1 LEEVRTWEWWP
12 GFAVIILSYFLKL
25 GSIFLAKRPASPSRT
40 LPGDQLRNLSKF
52 QVDSQV
58 YESDLACLQGSAVN
72 TNTSV
77 VVEFR
82 ILDNSLIS

>member
-1 LEEVRTWEWWP
+1 MVARVCCYN
-12 GFAVIILSYFLKL
+12 FILFFETGIY
-25 GSIFLAKRPASPSRT
+25 ISRKT
-40 LPGDQLRNLSKF
+40 AWDQLRNLSKF